1 MPSLYGTSTSYTVTA
16 SNLIGLY
23 QVSTSTAVI
32 TATTY
37 STNLV
42 GLYGGSYAP
51 LPTNAQ
57 QLINLF
63 DNSGN
68 VNFYLDPV
76 TNSTTIY
83 ANFIGTI
90 TSGVNSLTAGS
101 GISVSTSSG
110 NVTIGNTGVL
120 SITAG
125 TNTNVSTS
133 TGNITIWTSGGGSTF
148 DISTWTNQR
157 LFTTSSVAFNQIAIT
172 GTNIATTVSA
182 VSVNLSGVD
191 TITPQNNT
199 SIWAVNRPSG
209 VSRFLFDT
217 YINPDGSG
225 LFQDRSFITGRRARG
240 TASAPTAVQN
250 GDVLMRINAFG
261 YATTQFLNTAS
272 AGINFTA
279 AENFTDSA
287 TGGKISFD
295 VLSTGTISSQTTIMI
310 IDQTGVEI
318 RNKNLS
324 VTGGGDIILSTGS
337 TVTFGDGTIQTT
349 AFTGTVA
356 GGVTSITAGTNTNV
370 SSTTGNITIWTSGG
384 STFDISTWT
393 NQRLFTT
400 SSVSFAQLTITGTNI
415 ASTQSAILVNLSGSD
430 VYPNPG
436 DAGYG
441 IWQINKP
448 GAGSNQVN
456 DTYGDNNLLG
466 QFSRYTGRRARG
478 TAASPTAVQLEDV
491 LAQFQSNGFGTTEF
505 SNTATGRLRFDA
517 TENFT
522 DTARGTRFQIWAN
535 RDGEVEPRVLTSFR
549 ESGMFLYTTGTTASS
564 MFTVVGPGYESP
576 FLYAGDGTLIQGVNK
591 AGLPARLALDTYM
604 DNVASGADRSL
615 FSGRRARGTNDAPTA
630 VQTDDV
636 LFRLNSFGYAT
647 TKFLNTSSAGI
658 NFLAAEN
665 FTDTAAGGKISFDVM
680 LIGGSTQPSQ
690 RRIMLIDQTGVSI
703 PGGYNLTLSGG
714 GDIFLGTGS
723 NITFPDATV
732 QTTAW
737 TGSNFVS
744 GITAGSGISI
754 STSTGAVTVSNTGVL
769 SLTAGTGT
777 NISTATGSVT
787 IWTTPATPF
796 DISTWTNQRLFT
808 TSTVQ
813 FSGMYLT
820 TGTEVDQVV
829 SAGGYPLDGN
839 GQALLSQGSTQ
850 SVAIIASNYTAG
862 IRPEIRI
869 RGYGQNMPGG
879 TASTVPSAGLLLD
892 GARGTPA
899 APTATQNGDTLG
911 SLSFGGY
918 DGANWLTNNG
928 TGGPNGFAPGQ
939 QFYLATEAWAN
950 NGSTTTNAGT
960 RLLMRVQPQGAQ
972 VNATSRQ
979 YHYIQTWT
987 AGNTLTNVPPTLNIF
1002 QGTADSTLPNL
1013 TPSGGVG
1020 SFGTG
1025 FGATFIYD
1033 TNVFN
1038 VITGVVS
1045 QDAAPDNITLLGTNF
1060 ITING
1065 NRRSGVTGRRN
1076 ALLTNDT
1083 VGGIQFNAQIG
1094 TSSTN
1099 IGSNVGSIFMSM
1111 SENAT
1116 STARGTNLQFYTTNL
1131 TTTTQGQR
1139 LVLSSPSNYYYSTNH
1154 SFQSNGAT
1162 QSFVE
1167 INSNG
1172 VQFRGYTET
1181 VATAA
1186 FTATFAP
1193 NVSTATIFRMTLTN
1207 NITFNG
1213 FTSPVAGQSASV
1225 FFTQDATGSRLLTST
1240 MKFAGGSK
1248 TLSTAGTST
1257 DMISVTYD
1265 GNNYYASLVK
1275 GFV

>member
-1 MPSLYGTSTSYTVTA
+1 MPSLYGTGTSYTVTA
-16 SNLIGLY
+16 SNVITLY
-23 QVSTSTAVI
+23 KVSTSSAVI

-42 GLYGGSYAP
+42 GLYGGSYSA
-51 LPTNAQ
+51 LPTNAA
-57 QLINLF
+57 QLIQLF
-63 DNSGN
+63 DNNGN
-68 VNFYLDPV
+68 VNFYLDPA
-76 TNSTTIY
+76 TNSSTIY
-83 ANFIGTI
+83 ANYIGAVQV
-90 TSGVNSLTAGS
+90 VNTLTAGP
-101 GISVSTSSG
+101 GISVNTSSG
-110 NVTIGNTGVL
+110 NVTVSNTGVL
-120 SITAG
+120 TLTAG
-125 TNTNVSTS
+125 TNTNISAS
-133 TGNITIWTSGGGSTF
+133 SGNITIWTTASGGGGSTF

-349 AFTGTVA
+349 AFTGTF
-356 GGVTSITAGTNTNV
+356 VTP
-370 SSTTGNITIWTSGG
+370 
-384 STFDISTWT
+384 FDISTWT

-415 ASTQSAILVNLSGSD
+415 ANTQSAILVNLSGGD
-430 VYPNPG
+430 VYPGPG

-456 DTYGDNNLLG
+456 DTFGDSNTAG

-478 TAASPTAVQLEDV
+478 TASAPTAVQNDDI
-491 LAQFQSNGFGTTEF
+491 LAQFQSNGFGTTDF
-505 SNTATGRLRFDA
+505 SSTATGRLRFSA

-522 DTARGTRFQIWAN
+522 DAARGTQLSIWLNKNGQIDPSVVATFN
-535 RDGEVEPRVLTSFR
+535 E
-549 ESGMFLYTTGTTASS
+549 TGLKL
-564 MFTVVGPGYESP
+564 FD
-576 FLYAGDGTLIQGVNK
+576 AGDL
-591 AGLPARLALDTYM
+591 L
-604 DNVASGADRSL
+604 
-615 FSGRRARGTNDAPTA
+615 
-630 VQTDDV
+630 
-636 LFRLNSFGYAT
+636 
-647 TKFLNTSSAGI
+647 
-658 NFLAAEN
+658 
-665 FTDTAAGGKISFDVM
+665 
-680 LIGGSTQPSQ
+680 
-690 RRIMLIDQTGVSI
+690 
-703 PGGYNLTLSGG
+703 LT
-714 GDIFLGTGS
+714 TGS
-723 NITFPDATV
+723 NITFGDGTI
-732 QTTAW
+732 QTTAF
-737 TGSNFVS
+737 TGTFVS
-744 GITAGSGISI
+744 VTSLTAGSGISV

-769 SLTAGTGT
+769 ALTGTAALGVSASTGSITLTNLGVTSLTAGTNT
-777 NISTATGSVT
+777 NISASTGSVT
-787 IWTTPATPF
+787 IWTNAATPF

-813 FSGMYLT
+813 FSGMSLS

-839 GQALLSQGSTQ
+839 GQALISQGSTQ

-879 TASTVPSAGLLLD
+879 TASTTPSAGLLLD

-911 SLSFGGY
+911 ALSFGGY

-939 QFYLATEAWAN
+939 QFYLATENWAN

-960 RLLMRVQPQGAQ
+960 RLLMRVQPQGVWA
-972 VNATSRQ
+972 NATSRQ
-979 YHYIQTWT
+979 YFMLQSWT
-987 AGNTLTNVPPTLNIF
+987 AGSTATLSPPILNMTW
-1002 QGTADSTLPNL
+1002 GSGLDSAPIL
-1013 TPSGGVG
+1013 TPSSGFG

-1025 FGATFIYD
+1025 YGRTNFEMINSSVRIFGVTQTD
-1033 TNVFN
+1033 
-1038 VITGVVS
+1038 S
-1045 QDAAPDNITLLGTNF
+1045 APDNITLLGTNVLNF
-1060 ITING
+1060 NG
-1065 NRRSGVTGRRN
+1065 SRRSATSGRRDVLLRDDPIGLLSWQVQTANNGAGTGNN
-1076 ALLTNDT
+1076 A
-1083 VGGIQFNAQIG
+1083 G
-1094 TSSTN
+1094 TSGLYMMETS
-1099 IGSNVGSIFMSM
+1099 S
-1111 SENAT
+1111 
-1116 STARGTNLQFYTTNL
+1116 STARGTYFLVNTTNSG
-1131 TTTTQGQR
+1131 TTTQSQR
-1139 LVLSSPSNYYYSTNH
+1139 LRLDNLTNTYSSDIHAFNSAAFTNYKMILNPTSNFFYNDTQHFRNLANTASYLQMNASANTYYSDQH
-1154 SFQSNGAT
+1154 SFVNASGTGTSQTLGLSTSSN
-1162 QSFVE
+1162 SY
-1167 INSNG
+1167 NSNLHVFNVAGGGSG
-1172 VQFRGYTET
+1172 VGPSIVTFNTTTGVALKGYSET
-1181 VATAA
+1181 VTTAA

-1193 NVSTATIFRMTLTN
+1193 LVSTATIFNMTLTG

-1213 FTSPVAGQSASV
+1213 FTNPQAGQSATF

-1240 MKFAGGSK
+1240 MKYAGGSK
-1248 TLSTAGTST
+1248 TLSTVGTST
-1257 DMISVTYD
+1257 DMISVFYNGTT
-1265 GNNYYASLVK
+1265 YYASLVK
-1275 GFV
+1275 GFA